1 LFLLNLK
8 LTIENIQEF
17 KSRNLKDFEVLR
29 LDKVQ
34 DIGKIVVEGYCDA
47 CKRFSITFMDTVD
60 YLDMYVESSVSKR
73 NISPITC
80 KCENGILNFEII
92 V

>member
-1 LFLLNLK
+1 
-8 LTIENIQEF
+8 
-17 KSRNLKDFEVLR
+17 
-29 LDKVQ
+29 
-34 DIGKIVVEGYCDA
+34 
-47 CKRFSITFMDTVD
+47 MDTVD